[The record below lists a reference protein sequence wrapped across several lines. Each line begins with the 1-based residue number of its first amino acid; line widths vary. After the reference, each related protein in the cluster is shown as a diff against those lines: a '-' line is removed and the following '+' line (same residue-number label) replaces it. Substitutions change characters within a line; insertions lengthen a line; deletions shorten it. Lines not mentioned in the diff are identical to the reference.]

1 MLMNTG
7 NPSAAYRSAGIEAE
21 ALGTSPHGL
30 ITMLFDGALLAIKL
44 AKSNMLESKTI
55 EKAESINKAIDII
68 GSGLRAALNLKEGG
82 ELADNLDQLYEY
94 VIMQLLKANMNNEP
108 ELIDEAYGLLDQL
121 ADAWKQV
128 GGTPAAKGE
137 V

>member
-7 NPSAAYRSAGIEAE
+7 NPAAAYRSAGIEAE

-30 ITMLFDGALLAIKL
+30 ITMLFDGALLAINL
-44 AKSNMLESKTI
+44 AKAHMLEHKTV

-68 GSGLRAALNLKEGG
+68 GSGLRAALNIKDGG
-82 ELADNLDQLYEY
+82 ELANNLDLLYEY

-108 ELIDEAYGLLDQL
+108 ELLDESYRLLDQL

-128 GGTPAAKGE
+128 GHANHGTPA
-137 V
+137 

>member
-7 NPSAAYRSAGIEAE
+7 NPAAAYRSAGIEAE

-30 ITMLFDGALLAIKL
+30 ITMLFDGALLTIKL
-44 AKSNMLESKTI
+44 AKAHMIEKKTV

-68 GSGLRAALNLKEGG
+68 GSGLRAALNIKDGG
-82 ELADNLDQLYEY
+82 ELANNLDQLYEY
-94 VIMQLLKANMNNEP
+94 VIMQLLKANMNNDP
-108 ELIDEAYGLLDQL
+108 ELLDESYRLLDQL

-128 GGTPAAKGE
+128 GHAHHDVPA
-137 V
+137 

>member
-7 NPSAAYRSAGIEAE
+7 NPAAAYRSAGIEAE

-30 ITMLFDGALLAIKL
+30 ITMLFDGALLAINL
-44 AKSNMLESKTI
+44 AKAHMLEHKTV

-68 GSGLRAALNLKEGG
+68 GSGLRAALNIKDGG
-82 ELADNLDQLYEY
+82 ELANNLDLLYEY

-108 ELIDEAYGLLDQL
+108 ELLDESYRLLDQL

-128 GGTPAAKGE
+128 GHANHGTSA
-137 V
+137 

>member
-7 NPSAAYRSAGIEAE
+7 NPAAAYRSAGIEAE

-30 ITMLFDGALLAIKL
+30 ITMLFDGALLTINL
-44 AKSNMLESKTI
+44 AKAHMLEHKTV

-68 GSGLRAALNLKEGG
+68 GSGLRAALNIKDGG
-82 ELADNLDQLYEY
+82 ELANNLDLLYEY
-94 VIMQLLKANMNNEP
+94 IIMQLLKANMNNEP
-108 ELIDEAYGLLDQL
+108 ELLDESYRLLDQL

-128 GGTPAAKGE
+128 GHAQHGTSA
-137 V
+137 

>member
-1 MLMNTG
+1 MLMNTA

-30 ITMLFDGALLAIKL
+30 ITMLFNGALLSINL
-44 AKSNMLESKTI
+44 AKAHMMEHKTV

-68 GSGLRAALNLKEGG
+68 GSGLRAALNIKDGG
-82 ELADNLDQLYEY
+82 ELANNLDQLYEY
-94 VIMQLLKANMNNEP
+94 VVMLLLKANMNNEA
-108 ELIDEAYGLLDQL
+108 DLLDESYRLLNEL

-128 GGTPAAKGE
+128 GNTPAAQAPA
-137 V
+137 

>member
-7 NPSAAYRSAGIEAE
+7 NPAAAYRSAGIEAE

-30 ITMLFDGALLAIKL
+30 ITMLFDGALLAINL
-44 AKSNMLESKTI
+44 AKAHMLEHKTV

-68 GSGLRAALNLKEGG
+68 GSGLRAALNIKEGG
-82 ELADNLDQLYEY
+82 ELANNLDLLYEY

-108 ELIDEAYGLLDQL
+108 ELLDESYRLLDQL

-128 GGTPAAKGE
+128 GHANHGTPA
-137 V
+137 